1 MELTKLAVSREGF
14 ADIAARSTAVA
25 RAVLLRV
32 AQGELPATFRLHQPG
47 RILAFSK
54 QDAASPGFAEAV
66 RAARRVGFEP
76 VVRLA
81 GGRAAVY
88 HEGTLALSWAV
99 PDPRPSARTEA
110 RFLELA
116 EMLRDALTDLGVDAR
131 IGEVPREYCPGAW
144 SVNAR
149 GQTKLAGTG
158 QRLIAGAAHRG
169 AVIVVDGGDLVRE
182 ALLPVYEAL
191 GLDWDPATAGS
202 VEDEVGDVTTSQV
215 ADAILARLGQR
226 YELTDTTLDPETLAL
241 AEALESEHE
250 TARLQR
256 SPRRPRPGRAPGGG
270 ER

>member
-14 ADIAARSTAVA
+14 AGPARSTAVA

-32 AQGELPATFRLHQPG
+32 ADGELPATFRLHRPG

-54 QDAASPGFAEAV
+54 QDAASPGFTDAV
-66 RAARRVGFEP
+66 RAAREIGFEP

-88 HEGTLALSWAV
+88 HEETLALSWAV

-110 RFLELA
+110 RFHELA
-116 EMLRDALTDLGVDAR
+116 EMLRDALSDLGVDAR

-149 GQTKLAGTG
+149 GATKLVGTG

-169 AVIVVDGGDLVRE
+169 AVIVVGGSDLVRE
-182 ALLPVYEAL
+182 ALVPTYEAL

-202 VEDEVGDVTTSQV
+202 VEDEVGQVTAPQV
-215 ADAILARLGQR
+215 ADLIVARLGDR
-226 YELTDTTLDPETLAL
+226 YELGEVELDSRTRAL
-241 AEALESEHE
+241 AETLESEHTVPPA
-250 TARLQR
+250 TAA
-256 SPRRPRPGRAPGGG
+256 G
-270 ER
+270 